1 MANVKGISVTTKQSP
16 TVISDSGRVRIGN
29 TSPAFPPARSKPAN
43 ISDAG
48 NVRIGNTSPAFPP
61 VQSR

>member
-1 MANVKGISVTTKQSP
+1 MAKSKDGVSAKKNP

-29 TSPAFPPARSKPAN
+29 SSPAFPPARSKPAN

-48 NVRIGNTSPAFPP
+48 NVRIGNSSPAFPP